1 MDKVTQQ
8 LVDETVERVD
18 AFWREHKVPML
29 LSTLGSIEHGRF
41 SREVKRLGHGLRQ
54 FLEALVGDRVM
65 VVVHSMKPTV
75 VGVVPRNEETGGIQ
89 DWNLLLDSTGTKSS
103 QRRLH
108 PALWAAFRKP
118 LGDAMERYVQADE
131 SVRFTDVAQ
140 GQEIQGGIQVDRQFI
155 VGFDVSPEMVYEN
168 AVTWLDNNQL
178 DISKFEFDPEPRSKT
193 NFILPSNDL
202 LGSLILALD
211 PQDLQKISIPM
222 EVVAKLRRQAV

>member
-1 MDKVTQQ
+1 
-8 LVDETVERVD
+8 
-18 AFWREHKVPML
+18 
-29 LSTLGSIEHGRF
+29 
-41 SREVKRLGHGLRQ
+41 
-54 FLEALVGDRVM
+54 
-65 VVVHSMKPTV
+65 
-75 VGVVPRNEETGGIQ
+75 
-89 DWNLLLDSTGTKSS
+89 
-103 QRRLH
+103 
-108 PALWAAFRKP
+108 
-118 LGDAMERYVQADE
+118 MERYVQADE